1 MEDDYTERASER
13 ATSEKE
19 GKRLGGLRALCRE
32 RARACLFIFASGLRT
47 HYTRWIFSLARFSL
61 SQAAAGKEEEEA
73 KDGKETEEEEEE
85 TEERDAGREIRKELS
100 SFVVLG

>member
-1 MEDDYTERASER
+1 LD
-13 ATSEKE
+13 
-19 GKRLGGLRALCRE
+19 
-32 RARACLFIFASGLRT
+32 
-47 HYTRWIFSLARFSL
+47 SLSRFSL

-85 TEERDAGREIRKELS
+85 AEERDAGREIRKELS